1 MDRGSWM
8 NGEQYNINMD
18 VAFGLN
24 VCLNEPCIRIF

>member
-18 VAFGLN
+18 VTFGLN